1 MNQQI
6 NLFLPEFRPQNDWLT
21 GNRVLQVSAVVL
33 LIIVA
38 TTVSNLVQRS
48 GLRSELASAT
58 DALEQLTDRT
68 NELQQEVARR
78 GSDPELARELEQ
90 REQRLAESQELLS
103 FLSETNLGNIDGFSE
118 HIKDLSRASFD
129 GLWLTQFNMTAGG
142 ESVYIKGL
150 THQSAMVPNFI
161 GRLADGKSPL
171 RERNFS
177 RFLGNRVNTAPV
189 EGLEGAELYQF
200 ELETRQ

>member
-21 GNRVLQVSAVVL
+21 GVRLLQVSAVVL
-33 LIIVA
+33 VIIMA
-38 TTVSNLVQRS
+38 TMVGNFVQRS
-48 GLRSELASAT
+48 GLRSELASLT
-58 DALEQLTDRT
+58 GQLDQLTTTT

-90 REQRLAESQELLS
+90 REQRLAESRELLN
-103 FLSETNLGNIDGFSE
+103 FLSDTNLGNIEGFSE

-129 GLWLTQFNMTAGG
+129 GLWLTAFNMTEGG

-150 THQSAMVPNFI
+150 AHQSAMVPNFI
-161 GRLADGKSPL
+161 GRLADGNSPL

-177 RFLGNRVNTAPV
+177 RFLGNRVNTTPV
-189 EGLEGAELYQF
+189 EGLEGVELYQF

>member
-21 GNRVLQVSAVVL
+21 GIRVLQVSAVVL

-38 TTVSNLVQRS
+38 TTVGNFLQRS
-48 GLRSELASAT
+48 DLSNELARVT
-58 DALEQLTDRT
+58 GALEQITTST
-68 NELQQEVARR
+68 NELQQAVARR

-90 REQRLAESQELLS
+90 REQRLAESRELLS
-103 FLSETNLGNIDGFSE
+103 FLRETNLGNFDGFSE

-129 GLWLTQFNMTAGG
+129 GLWLTEFNMTEGG

-150 THQSAMVPNFI
+150 AHQSNMVPRFI
-161 GRLADGKSPL
+161 SRLLDGKSPL
-171 RERNFS
+171 RQRSFS
-177 RFLGNRVNTAPV
+177 RFLGNRVNTTPV
-189 EGLEGAELYQF
+189 EGMEGVELYQF

>member
-48 GLRSELASAT
+48 GLRGELASAT
-58 DALEQLTDRT
+58 DTLEQLTDRT

-161 GRLADGKSPL
+161 GRLADGRSPL

-177 RFLGNRVNTAPV
+177 RFLGNRVNTTPV
-189 EGLEGAELYQF
+189 VGLEGAELYQF